1 MNIKSYHVTLLEEK
15 TLFTTDV
22 FLVSAA
28 TERLL
33 NPDFGPFLKVQL
45 LNVEFLLWVTNV
57 RVEVESF
64 FLENDLNR

>member
-33 NPDFGPFLKVQL
+33 NPDFGPFFKGPTF
-45 LNVEFLLWVTNV
+45 ECRISFMGDKCKGRSRIIFLGK
-57 RVEVESF
+57 
-64 FLENDLNR
+64 

>member
-33 NPDFGPFLKVQL
+33 NPDFGPF
-45 LNVEFLLWVTNV
+45 F
-57 RVEVESF
+57 
-64 FLENDLNR
+64 